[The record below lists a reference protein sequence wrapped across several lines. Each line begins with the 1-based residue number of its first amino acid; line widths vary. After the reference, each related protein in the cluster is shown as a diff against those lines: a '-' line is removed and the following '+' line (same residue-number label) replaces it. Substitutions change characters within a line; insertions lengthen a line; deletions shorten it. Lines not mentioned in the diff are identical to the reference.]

1 MVVAGGNEF
10 EDTVPFYGKNPTS
23 VIAEIA
29 SRIKGVVSVA
39 AVDPAKGHAYYSST
53 GSYIEL
59 AAPGGSERG
68 FSDSGFIW
76 QQTFDFD
83 RTDTFLR
90 RPSGTSR
97 RDSIS
102 LATSGTSAR
111 RWPLHVAGV
120 AAMIMQQGVIDP
132 AQSRTC

>member
-10 EDTVPFYGKNPTS
+10 EDTVPFYGMNPTS

-39 AVDPAKGHAYYSST
+39 AVDPTKGHAYYSST

-59 AAPGGSERG
+59 SAPGGSERG
-68 FSDSGFIW
+68 FSDSGFVW

-83 RTDTFLR
+83 WTDTFLLPPSR
-90 RPSGTSR
+90 YRPPRFDIFGLHRLS
-97 RDSIS
+97 
-102 LATSGTSAR
+102 SAR
-111 RWPLHVAGV
+111 RWPRRTS
-120 AAMIMQQGVIDP
+120 P
-132 AQSRTC
+132 ASRR